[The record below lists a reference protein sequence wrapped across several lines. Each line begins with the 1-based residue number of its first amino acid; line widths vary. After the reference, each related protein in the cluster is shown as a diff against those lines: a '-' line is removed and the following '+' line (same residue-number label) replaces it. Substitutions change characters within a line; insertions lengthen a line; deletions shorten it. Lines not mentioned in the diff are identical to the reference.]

1 MSLRSIAALVT
12 LGVAGWLVIAATAD
26 SQDAVPASEEPRHR
40 VKLQNEYV
48 RIIDV
53 EVPAGDATL
62 YHTHSLDYPYVMVTD
77 ALLKNDVPGK
87 PTVDLKIT
95 RGLIGY
101 YRASQGAY
109 THRFVNAGSGTF
121 RAIGIELLKPAP
133 SSVQVVSPLADA
145 AGYKTVLDN
154 ERVRGYLVSLEPGQ
168 SVGPVTL
175 GGPGIRVVLTG
186 GKIEQKGADG
196 KVATL
201 DLAPAQF
208 AWRENTSAQSLTN
221 VGDSKVEIVEF
232 ELK

>member
-1 MSLRSIAALVT
+1 MRNIAALVM
-12 LGVAGWLVIAATAD
+12 LGVAGWLVIAATANA
-26 SQDAVPASEEPRHR
+26 QDAVPANEEPRHR

-77 ALLKNDVPGK
+77 ALLKNDVPGRS
-87 PTVDLKIT
+87 TVDLKIT

-121 RAIGIELLKPAP
+121 RTIGIELLKPAP

-186 GKIEQKGADG
+186 GKIEQRGADG

-208 AWRENTSAQSLTN
+208 AWRDNTSAQSLTN
-221 VGDSKVEIVEF
+221 VGGSKVEIVEF

>member
-1 MSLRSIAALVT
+1 MSLRSIAAFVSLA
-12 LGVAGWLVIAATAD
+12 VAGWLVIAAAAEA
-26 SQDAVPASEEPRHR
+26 QDAVPANEEPRHR

-77 ALLKNDVPGK
+77 AFLKNDVPGK

-95 RGLIGY
+95 QGLIGY

-186 GKIEQKGADG
+186 GKIEQKAADG

-201 DLAPAQF
+201 DLVPAQF
-208 AWRENTSAQSLTN
+208 AWRDSASAQSLTN
-221 VGDSKVEIVEF
+221 VGGSKVEIVEF

>member
-1 MSLRSIAALVT
+1 MNSRSIAAVLS
-12 LGVAGWLVIAATAD
+12 LAIAGWLIIVATVEA
-26 SQDAVPASEEPRHR
+26 QDAVPANQEPRHR
-40 VKLQNEYV
+40 VKLENEYV

-62 YHTHSLDYPYVMVTD
+62 FHTHSLDYPYVMVTD
-77 ALLKNDVPGK
+77 ALLKNEVPGK
-87 PTVDLKIT
+87 PPVDLKIT
-95 RGLIGY
+95 QGLIGY

-133 SSVQVVSPLADA
+133 SSVQVVSPLTDA

-154 ERVRGYLVSLEPGQ
+154 ERVRGYLVTLDPGQ

-175 GGPGIRVVLTG
+175 AGPGIRVVLTG
-186 GKIEQKGADG
+186 GKIEERGADG
-196 KVATL
+196 KAATL
-201 DLAPAQF
+201 DLTPAQF
-208 AWRENTSAQSLTN
+208 VWRDSTSAQSLTN
-221 VGDSKVEIVEF
+221 VGSSKVEIVEF

>member
-1 MSLRSIAALVT
+1 MSLRNVVVLVP
-12 LGVAGWLVIAATAD
+12 LVVSGWLIIAATAKA
-26 SQDAVPASEEPRHR
+26 QDAVPANQEPRHR

-95 RGLIGY
+95 QGLIGY

-133 SSVQVVSPLADA
+133 SSVQVVSPLPDV

-175 GGPGIRVVLTG
+175 AGPGIRVVLTG
-186 GKIEQKGADG
+186 GKVEQKGVDG

-201 DLAPAQF
+201 DLTPAQF
-208 AWRENTSAQSLTN
+208 AWRESTAAQSLTN
-221 VGDSKVEIVEF
+221 VGGSKVEIVEF